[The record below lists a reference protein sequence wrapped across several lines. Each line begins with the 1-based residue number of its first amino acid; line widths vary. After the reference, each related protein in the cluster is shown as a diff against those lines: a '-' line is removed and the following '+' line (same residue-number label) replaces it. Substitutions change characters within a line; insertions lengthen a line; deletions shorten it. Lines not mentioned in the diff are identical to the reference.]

1 MNIGIIGCGAYG
13 IALAKIFCE
22 NKNDVTMWTKFE
34 KERDDLLVTRENKK
48 TFAGVRIDDEIKITS
63 NLEEV
68 TLNKDIVVI
77 ATPAICF
84 DEIAFSLKDYIT
96 DQVVVIATKG
106 LDEKQGL
113 FLNDVWV
120 KYHSIDNLCIIAG
133 GSFAIDIVSK
143 SPIGLTIAS
152 LNQGAIEKVKEAMEN
167 DHFKFQETN
176 DIYGV
181 EVCSSIKNVLA
192 IACGILDGLGLNEST
207 KCMFLTKSLNDVGL
221 LIKDFGGEKDTIL
234 TYAGFGD
241 ILLTCTSVKS
251 RNYSYGQT
259 LATRDKEKIKL
270 YEENNTI
277 EGKNALSALYKVCLE
292 KNIVIDILSVLYK
305 IIFNNCDINLLLE
318 SLTSS
323 K

>member
-13 IALAKIFCE
+13 IALGKIFNE
-22 NKNDVTMWTKFE
+22 NKNSVTMWTKFE
-34 KERDDLLVTRENKK
+34 KERDALLVTRENKK
-48 TFAGVRIDDEIKITS
+48 TFAGVKIDDEIKITS

-84 DEIAFSLKDYIT
+84 DEIALSLKDYIT
-96 DQVVVIATKG
+96 NQVVVIATKG

-113 FLNDVWV
+113 FLNDVWC
-120 KYHSIDNLCIIAG
+120 KYHSVDNLCVIAG
-133 GSFAIDIVSK
+133 GSFAIDIVSG

-152 LNQGAIEKVKEAMEN
+152 LNKNSRLKVREAMEN
-167 DHFKFQETN
+167 NHFKFQETT

-192 IACGILDGLGLNEST
+192 IASGILDGLGLNEST
-207 KCMFLTKSLNDVGL
+207 KCMFLTKSLNDVSV
-221 LIKDFGGEKDTIL
+221 LIKNFGGFKDTIL

-259 LATRDKEKIKL
+259 LATKDIEKIKH

-277 EGKNALSALYKVCLE
+277 EGKNALNALYKICLE
-292 KNIVIDILSVLYK
+292 RNMDIGILSVLYK
-305 IIFNNCDINLLLE
+305 IVFEENNVNLLLDF
-318 SLTSS
+318 LTSS
-323 K
+323 D